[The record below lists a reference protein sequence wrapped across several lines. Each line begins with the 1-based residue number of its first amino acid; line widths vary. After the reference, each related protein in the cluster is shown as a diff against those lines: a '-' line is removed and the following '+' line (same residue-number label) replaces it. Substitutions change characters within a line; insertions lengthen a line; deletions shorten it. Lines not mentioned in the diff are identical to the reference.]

1 MQVKFLARAC
11 AVGLVLASAPAL
23 STFHLMKVVEVF
35 PGTAA
40 SPNAQYVVIQMYASG
55 QNLVGGHAITVFNAA
70 GTQTGSFTFPGNLPN
85 GANQAKILIATTQAE
100 SFFNLTADLVM
111 SASVLSAGGK
121 VCWAGTLDCVAWGS
135 YHGGSAGVGTPFNA
149 SSGLTSGRAAA
160 RRLNISGSST
170 VLDAGDDTDNSA
182 NDFVFATPAPRN
194 NAGTLGRIP
203 SATCGN
209 GVIEGL
215 EQCDDHNL
223 NNGDGCSSTCKV
235 EATVVKSHPLGD
247 FNGDGKSDVFWHN
260 TSTFANEIWKSGSS
274 TSKQGASTVASAD
287 WKVVGRGDFD
297 GDGKADVLWHNASTG
312 SSSIWRS
319 ANSATPL
326 SVSRVSSTNWQV
338 AGIGDFDGNGKADIL
353 WRNSSTGSNS
363 IWKSGNSA
371 TPMPVAAVSNLAWH
385 VASIGDFNGDGHDD
399 ILWRNTST
407 GSDSI
412 WKSAN
417 SATPQ
422 AVSGVTDLHWSV
434 VASGDFNGD
443 GKDDLFWRNS
453 TSGVNSIWSAANSA
467 VHLAVKAIA
476 DLHWEVAGVGDFNG
490 DGKDDVF
497 WRNYSSGSNSIWRS
511 ANSATAQ
518 APGTISTA
526 WIFAPHEGQT
536 IAASSSSSAAL
547 SIGSASAAE
556 GNSGNKPMVFTVRLS
571 KAASTAVTY
580 NIATASGSATS
591 GRDFVASS
599 LSGQSIPAGSTSKTF
614 TVMVIGDTAYEGT
627 ESFSVHVSGV
637 AGATVASSTATGTI
651 TDDDPYTY
659 PGLTTRR
666 R

>member
-1 MQVKFLARAC
+1 MRVKFLARAC
-11 AVGLVLASAPAL
+11 TVGLLLASAPAL

-40 SPNAQYVVIQMYASG
+40 SPSAQYVVIQMYASG
-55 QNLVGGHAITVFNAA
+55 QQLVGGHAITVFNAA

-100 SFFNLTADLVM
+100 SFFNVTADLVM

-135 YHGGSAGVGTPFNA
+135 YHGSAAGVGTPFNA
-149 SSGLTSGRAAA
+149 ASGLTSGRAAA

-182 NDFVFATPAPRN
+182 TDFVFATPAPRN
-194 NAGTLGRIP
+194 NAGTLGRTP

-215 EQCDDHNL
+215 EQCDDHNVS
-223 NNGDGCSSTCKV
+223 NGDGCSSTCKV
-235 EATVVKSHPLGD
+235 EATVVTSHPLGD

-260 TSTFANEIWKSGSS
+260 TSTLANEIWKSGSS
-274 TSKQGASTVASAD
+274 TTKQGASTVASSS

-297 GDGKADVLWHNASTG
+297 GDGKADILWHNSSTG
-312 SSSIWRS
+312 SNSIWRS

-326 SVSRVSSTNWQV
+326 SVSRVVSANWQV
-338 AGIGDFDGNGKADIL
+338 AGIGDFDGNGKSDIL
-353 WRNSSTGSNS
+353 WRNFSTGSNS
-363 IWKSGNSA
+363 IWKAGNSA
-371 TPMPVAAVSNLAWH
+371 TPMAVAPVSNLAWR
-385 VASIGDFNGDGHDD
+385 VVSTGDFNGDGHDD
-399 ILWRNTST
+399 ILWRNTSS

-422 AVSGVTDLHWSV
+422 AMTAVTDVHWAV

-443 GKDDLFWRNS
+443 GKADVFWRNS
-453 TSGVNSIWSAANSA
+453 SSGVNSIWSAANSN
-467 VHLAVKAIA
+467 VHITVKSIA
-476 DLHWEVAGVGDFNG
+476 DLNWEVAGVGDFNG

-497 WRNYSSGSNSIWRS
+497 WRNFSSGSNSIWRS
-511 ANSATAQ
+511 ANSATGQ
-518 APGTISTA
+518 APGSNTTA

-536 IAASSSSSAAL
+536 IAASSSSPVAL

-556 GNSGNKPMVFTVRLS
+556 GNTGTRPMVFTVRLS
-571 KAASTAVTY
+571 KASSAAVKY
-580 NIATASGSATS
+580 NIATSPGSATS
-591 GRDFVASS
+591 GSDYIASS
-599 LSGQSIPAGSTSKTF
+599 LTGQSIPAGSTSKTF
-614 TVMVIGDTAYEGT
+614 TVSVVGDSAYEGS

-637 AGATVASSTATGTI
+637 TGATVASSTATGTI
-651 TDDDPYTY
+651 IDDDPYGY
-659 PGLTTRR
+659 PGITTRR
-666 R
+666 